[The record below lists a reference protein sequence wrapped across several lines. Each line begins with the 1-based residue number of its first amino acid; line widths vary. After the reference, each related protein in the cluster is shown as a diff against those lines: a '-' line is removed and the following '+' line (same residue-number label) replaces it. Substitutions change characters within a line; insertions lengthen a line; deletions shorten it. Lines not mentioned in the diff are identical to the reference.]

1 MSGVNQLSKTSF
13 HSRMDGGGGGS
24 GEVGGPGWFHFMGES
39 PGGVWVLVGWVGGWR
54 VDGDGGVAV
63 VQLGSHVGTLTDEAL
78 GFPQLSSSPP
88 TPSPPTPVFP
98 EAPAEAMTEGP

>member
-63 VQLGSHVGTLTDEAL
+63 VQLGSHVGTLTDEAECHSCPVAPL
-78 GFPQLSSSPP
+78 LLLPP
-88 TPSPPTPVFP
+88 PPYSQKPRLRP
-98 EAPAEAMTEGP
+98 